1 MATHD
6 LQHMIA
12 SGRVSAG
19 RLPGPMNALKNISL
33 IIMQRVKQIRS
44 LPQTIAKIV
53 EQRRLQIVLDAREA
67 ERLDRIRNPS
77 KYRGK

>member
-1 MATHD
+1 MA
-6 LQHMIA
+6 
-12 SGRVSAG
+12 RVA
-19 RLPGPMNALKNISL
+19 PKDFFGPMNALKNISL
-33 IIMQRVKQIRS
+33 IIMQRFKQIRS